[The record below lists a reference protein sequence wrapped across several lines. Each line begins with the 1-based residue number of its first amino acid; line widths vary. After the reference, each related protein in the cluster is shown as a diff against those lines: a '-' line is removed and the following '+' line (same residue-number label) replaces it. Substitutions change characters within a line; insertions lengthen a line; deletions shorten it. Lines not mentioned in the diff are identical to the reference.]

1 MNEILFMKDEC
12 IKFQFFLDLIQEDRK
27 KTRYKGGRKSIISD
41 IYYLDKILFIC
52 YTGLPWSA
60 LQKLNIICHYTAIYK
75 KYNIWIYKGFFD
87 IFYTNI
93 LNIYYTNYPSS
104 ASFIDSTD
112 VRNINGSKKYTNYG
126 RKFKN
131 KRAIKI
137 HSRCDENKISS
148 SLIVT
153 PANIMDV
160 TQIESLVENTF
171 VSINSTYRK
180 PHYMVGD
187 KGYISKQIRQK
198 LRKKNIILTYPYR
211 KNQKDRNSK
220 YKKKLL
226 KKRFCVEHSYN
237 ILKRGWK
244 RIDKFYERQIDNY
257 FTFIKIASS
266 IQIINF
272 LLNSSKILI

>member
-1 MNEILFMKDEC
+1 MNETMFMKDEC
-12 IKFQFFLDLIQEDRK
+12 IKFQFILNLIQEERK

-41 IYYLDKILFIC
+41 IYYLDKILFVC
-52 YTGLPWSA
+52 YTGLPWST

-75 KYNIWIYKGFFD
+75 KYCIWIHKGFFNT
-87 IFYTNI
+87 FHTSI
-93 LNIYYTNYPSS
+93 LNIYTTNFPSNT
-104 ASFIDSTD
+104 SFIDSTD
-112 VRNINGSKKYTNYG
+112 VRNINGSKKYTGYG

-160 TQIESLVENTF
+160 TQIESLIEKSF
-171 VSINSTYRK
+171 VPINATYRN
-180 PHYMVGD
+180 PHYTVGD
-187 KGYISKQIRQK
+187 KGYISNSIYTK
-198 LRKKNIILTYPYR
+198 LRKQNIILTYPFR
-211 KNQKDRNSK
+211 KNQKDKNSK

-226 KKRFCVEHSYN
+226 KQRFCVEHSYN

-244 RIDKFYERQIDNY
+244 RIDKFYERKIDNY
-257 FTFIKIASS
+257 LTFIKIANS

-272 LLNSSKILI
+272 LLNSSKILE